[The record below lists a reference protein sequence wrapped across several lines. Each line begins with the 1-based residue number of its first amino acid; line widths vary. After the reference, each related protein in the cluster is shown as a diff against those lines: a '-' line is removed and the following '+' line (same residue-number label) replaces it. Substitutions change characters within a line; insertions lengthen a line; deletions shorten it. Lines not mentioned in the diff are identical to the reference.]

1 MVPQKKPFTR
11 RAFLKVSALSLG
23 GLALKPWQNAN
34 ALFEFVQHERLGRV
48 AAGKID
54 LKIRPDWD
62 SPDYG
67 VLYADA
73 VVPWLREVVG
83 TAPYRTNQ
91 RWVETPDG
99 YIWAPYLQ
107 PVQNR
112 PNTPEASLPETS
124 LGSGM
129 WVEVGVPFVNLSL
142 NNPPPRSP
150 ALKETLEL
158 GLRPRLY
165 YSQIVWIDAIK
176 IDDQGLSWYRVN
188 EPYGSY
194 GDIYWARAEAFQ
206 PITRE
211 EMAPIRPEVEDKR
224 VVVDVDSQTLSCF
237 EGKDEVYF
245 ARISSGALFDAWGKR
260 VDAWATP
267 IGRFPI
273 WRKLVSLH
281 MSGGTTGGGWD
292 LPGVGWVSLFV
303 GTGVA
308 IHSTFWHNNYG
319 EPTSRGCVNAR
330 PDDAKWVFRWTQPVV
345 QNDPGDASV
354 SWPGGTIVEV
364 KRA

>member
-1 MVPQKKPFTR
+1 MPYT
-11 RAFLKVSALSLG
+11 AFHGAPKETLHPPRLFKNVSALSLG

-34 ALFEFVQHERLGRV
+34 VSFEFSQHERLGRV
-48 AAGKID
+48 AAGKVD
-54 LKIRPDWD
+54 LKTRPDWD
-62 SPDYG
+62 SPDNG

-83 TAPYRTNQ
+83 IAPYRTNQ

-112 PNTPEASLPETS
+112 PNIPEANLPETN
-124 LGSGM
+124 LGGGM
-129 WVEVGVPFVNLSL
+129 WVEVSVPFVNLML
-142 NNPPPRSP
+142 DNPPPRSP

-165 YSQIVWIDAIK
+165 YSQIMWIDAIK

-194 GDIYWARAEAFQ
+194 GDIYWARAEAYR

-224 VVVDVDSQTLSCF
+224 VVVDVDYQTSRASR
-237 EGKDEVYF
+237 GKMRSILRASLQ
-245 ARISSGALFDAWGKR
+245 ARYSMPGGSTSMPGPRQSAGFRSGANWCR
-260 VDAWATP
+260 CT
-267 IGRFPI
+267 
-273 WRKLVSLH
+273 
-281 MSGGTTGGGWD
+281 
-292 LPGVGWVSLFV
+292 
-303 GTGVA
+303 
-308 IHSTFWHNNYG
+308 
-319 EPTSRGCVNAR
+319 
-330 PDDAKWVFRWTQPVV
+330 
-345 QNDPGDASV
+345 
-354 SWPGGTIVEV
+354 
-364 KRA
+364 